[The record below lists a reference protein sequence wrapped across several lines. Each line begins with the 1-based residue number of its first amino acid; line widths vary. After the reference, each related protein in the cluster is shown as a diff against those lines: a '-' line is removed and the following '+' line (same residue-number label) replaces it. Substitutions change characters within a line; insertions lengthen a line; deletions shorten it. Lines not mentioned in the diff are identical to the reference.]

1 MAAMSNEDA
10 TALISDISR
19 VQHFVGFKV
28 QCYICKNKMCK
39 LASTEQFS
47 RDGSNERIRLTV
59 KKPR

>member
-19 VQHFVGFKV
+19 VQHFAGIKV
-28 QCYICKNKMCK
+28 HCYICKNKMCK

-47 RDGSNERIRLTV
+47 CDGSKEGLTV